1 MEPFMVEDNCW
12 TSVLLHA
19 PDDSK
24 EYPSLAEANDFQVL
38 PRTRAHRQH
47 SRGWLTL
54 LPAPPRPAY
63 LKDAYLEDLFKPGR
77 YSLTAIHK
85 AYQQLRDANKMANAS
100 ARAPLSVARLQ
111 RDVPALIQDLVR
123 RPRCSH

>member
-38 PRTRAHRQH
+38 PRTHALTGSTSVGG
-47 SRGWLTL
+47 SRRC
-54 LPAPPRPAY
+54 PAPP
-63 LKDAYLEDLFKPGR
+63 
-77 YSLTAIHK
+77 I
-85 AYQQLRDANKMANAS
+85 
-100 ARAPLSVARLQ
+100 
-111 RDVPALIQDLVR
+111 
-123 RPRCSH
+123 

>member
-1 MEPFMVEDNCW
+1 MSPSRRKPFTTPHDTRTTHTTDVVHYSSAQMEPFMVEDNCW

-38 PRTRAHRQH
+38 SRTRAHRQH

-54 LPAPPRPAY
+54 LPAPLRPA
-63 LKDAYLEDLFKPGR
+63 LP
-77 YSLTAIHK
+77 I
-85 AYQQLRDANKMANAS
+85 
-100 ARAPLSVARLQ
+100 
-111 RDVPALIQDLVR
+111 
-123 RPRCSH
+123 

>member
-38 PRTRAHRQH
+38 PRARAHRQH
-47 SRGWLTL
+47 SLWV
-54 LPAPPRPAY
+54 AHAVARPA
-63 LKDAYLEDLFKPGR
+63 LP
-77 YSLTAIHK
+77 I
-85 AYQQLRDANKMANAS
+85 
-100 ARAPLSVARLQ
+100 
-111 RDVPALIQDLVR
+111 
-123 RPRCSH
+123 